1 MKLKSLEATSFI
13 FLFTFLSLS
22 STLFA
27 QNPPPSA
34 SQNQESKSS
43 SDGAASYLRNYVLV
57 TQDEKPVHLYED
69 LLKGKIVLIN
79 FFFTTCQGIC
89 PRMTANLAKVQGLLS
104 DHVGREVLMISISV
118 DPVTDTP
125 QALKKYSERFKAQP
139 GWYFLTGKKE
149 NVDLVRSKFGT
160 YVEDKQ
166 AHTSLLIIGNV
177 ATGEWMKANAMLN
190 PTEIASAVIKL
201 LDSKK
206 K

>member
-1 MKLKSLEATSFI
+1 MKLKSLEVTSLI
-13 FLFTFLSLS
+13 FFFTLLSLS
-22 STLFA
+22 GTVFA

-34 SQNQESKSS
+34 SQNQESKSP
-43 SDGAASYLRNYVLV
+43 SDAAASYFPNHILL
-57 TQDEKPVHLYED
+57 TQDNKPVHFYQD
-69 LLKGKIVLIN
+69 LLKGKIVLVN

-89 PRMTANLAKVQGLLS
+89 PPMTANLAKVQGLLN
-104 DHVGREVLMISISV
+104 DHVGKEVVMISISV

-125 QALKKYSERFKAQP
+125 QALKKYAESFKVQP

-149 NVDLVRSKFGT
+149 NVDWVLYKLGG

-166 AHTSLLIIGNV
+166 KHTSVLIIGNE
-177 ATGEWMKANAMLN
+177 ATGEWMKMHAMAK
-190 PTEIASAVIKL
+190 PTEIAGAVTKL

>member
-1 MKLKSLEATSFI
+1 MKLKSLEVTSLIFI
-13 FLFTFLSLS
+13 FTLLGLS
-22 STLFA
+22 STVFA

-34 SQNQESKSS
+34 PQNQESKSPS
-43 SDGAASYLRNYVLV
+43 GATANYFPNHVLL
-57 TQDEKPVHLYED
+57 TQDNKAVHFYQD

-79 FFFTTCQGIC
+79 FFFTTCQSVC
-89 PRMTANLAKVQGLLS
+89 PLMTANLAKVQGLLS
-104 DHVGREVLMISISV
+104 DHVGKEVVMISISV

-125 QALKKYSERFKAQP
+125 QALKKYAEHFKAQP

-149 NVDLVRSKFGT
+149 NVDWVLYKLGG

-166 AHTSLLIIGNV
+166 KHTSVLIIGNE
-177 ATGEWMKANAMLN
+177 ATGEWMKVHAMAE
-190 PTEIASAVIKL
+190 PTEIASAVTKL